1 MQQTTLAAGGGL
13 GIRQGPRGVWN
24 GDVWQAEP
32 NMATAMRSVGPQHSK
47 HYTNWTVRRPSAAA
61 RLLLVHVRNSVQYV
75 SVFHIPRLQELTV
88 LYLTTLSIF
97 KIILFKFSFSLSGNT
112 VRCALI
118 GWLRRRKE
126 APYRACV
133 RACVCV
139 VACFFT
145 STSQCSCFQQWWWS
159 CRHGNKEHHNPVNEP
174 SAVQSASAIQT
185 TVHGA
190 SADWYQP
197 ASRRAVTTAGQ
208 ALQEELHRAHIT
220 TYTKYTDSSSTNI
233 HTLRENWFGEIM
245 WTVCNIELT
254 WTVPEHRDLVQH
266 SNQNEP
272 SDSKTNK
279 WLLAPWS
286 R

>member
-133 RACVCV
+133 RVCV
-139 VACFFT
+139 SLPVSSPRPVSAAAFSSGGDRVVTVTRNTTIQWMNHLQYNQHQRYKLPYTAHRRIDT
-145 STSQCSCFQQWWWS
+145 S
-159 CRHGNKEHHNPVNEP
+159 RHLAERW
-174 SAVQSASAIQT
+174 Q
-185 TVHGA
+185 
-190 SADWYQP
+190 
-197 ASRRAVTTAGQ
+197 
-208 ALQEELHRAHIT
+208 LQDKHCKRNSIERILLRTLSTRTLHLRIST
-220 TYTKYTDSSSTNI
+220 PYVKIDS
-233 HTLRENWFGEIM
+233 
-245 WTVCNIELT
+245 V
-254 WTVPEHRDLVQH
+254 
-266 SNQNEP
+266 
-272 SDSKTNK
+272 K
-279 WLLAPWS
+279 
-286 R
+286 